1 MNEGTL
7 LHNLKVRYMKDIIYT
22 YTANIL
28 IAMNP
33 YGNFDIDIFWD
44 HFPRIS
50 QHFPLLCHATPR
62 HATPRHATPLT
73 RRQHAHC
80 IVLHQMPMVR
90 IVC

>member
-62 HATPRHATPLT
+62 HATPLT